1 MTESEQRRE
10 LDSWNHIT
18 RVERLGELLVRLQVL
33 KLSQLTALMQ
43 EQQQTGKRL
52 GELAVEKGLLTQ
64 DELVAHLI
72 TQIRE
77 SQVVDESLREL
88 GRMTQEEKWE
98 RVSQHER
105 LGEILIK
112 RHAIKLSQLVD
123 VIEAQ
128 KDQPE
133 KHMGQ
138 LLVERG
144 LITQPELED
153 ALELQQKQSQTLRS
167 TIEELHHHQENAEQ
181 SAEQSIE

>member
-1 MTESEQRRE
+1 MTSEQRQE
-10 LDSWNHIT
+10 LDNWSQLT

-33 KLSQLTALMQ
+33 KLSQLTELMQ
-43 EQQQTGKRL
+43 EQQRTGKRL
-52 GELAVEKGLLTQ
+52 GELAIQKGLLTQ
-64 DELVAHLI
+64 DELVEHLI

-98 RVSQHER
+98 RVAQHER
-105 LGEILIK
+105 LGELLIK

-133 KHMGQ
+133 KHLGQ
-138 LLVERG
+138 LLVEQG
-144 LITQPELED
+144 LINQQDLDE
-153 ALELQQKQSQTLRS
+153 ALDLQQKQSQTLNK
-167 TIEELHHHQENAEQ
+167 TLEELHQIQEKARE
-181 SAEQSIE
+181 